1 MTGATAP
8 SDAFAISRLGDDEL
22 DGAQALVSEAGWNQV
37 AADWKMFL
45 QLGTVYAVR
54 DGNRLAATAA
64 TLPYGHRFA
73 WISMVLVAG
82 SHRRRGF
89 ATRLLRR
96 CVDDLIADN
105 VVPVLDATPAGRPIY
120 HTLGFEDS
128 WSFQRWER
136 PAPLSSAAASDG
148 ASFVVVEPI
157 NEAIWPALVDYDT
170 RAFGADRGALLTE
183 LRGRLPAAALCV
195 RRNGELAGFLLGR
208 DGRSATQLGPL
219 IAVDDAAALALL
231 RRSLATI
238 EGPVYIDVADS
249 KSGVAAFL
257 TGCGFVSQR
266 PFTRMLHRRHE
277 SFDDTARTF
286 AVVGPEFG

>member
-8 SDAFAISRLGDDEL
+8 SDAFTISRLGDDEL

-37 AADWKMFL
+37 PADWKMFL

-54 DGNRLAATAA
+54 DGHRLAATAA
-64 TLPYGHRFA
+64 TLPYGNRFA

-82 SHRRRGF
+82 SHRRRGL

-96 CVDDLIADN
+96 CVDDLIADKL
-105 VVPVLDATPAGRPIY
+105 VPVLDATPAGRPIY

-128 WSFQRWER
+128 WGFQRLAGAPHP
-136 PAPLSSAAASDG
+136 PAAPPDD

-157 NEAIWPALVDYDT
+157 TEAIWPALVDYDT
-170 RAFGADRGALLTE
+170 RAFGADRGALLSD
-183 LRGRLPAAALCV
+183 LRGRLPAVALCV

-208 DGRSATQLGPL
+208 DGRSATQIGPL
-219 IAVDDAAALALL
+219 IAEDDAVALALL